1 MTTSK
6 SAAVGAATLALVA
19 LAARPVLAQDH
30 ASCNAIELMMTKG
43 DKPELPDQAKPLE
56 KKLKKPPFSSWNV
69 FHTLASG
76 HVTLQKLKADTLK
89 LKSGQAALL
98 LRERAEK
105 RLELTIQID
114 NADGK
119 RVIDNKQSVN
129 TGEWLVFGQNVGDN
143 GHILALTCR

>member
-1 MTTSK
+1 MSRGSWLAVALVLA
-6 SAAVGAATLALVA
+6 SAAPAFADDKADCDYLEIS
-19 LAARPVLAQDH
+19 
-30 ASCNAIELMMTKG
+30 ASTGKEPAMDGEL
-43 DKPELPDQAKPLE
+43 KPLE

-69 FHTLASG
+69 FHTLANG
-76 HVTLQKLKADTLK
+76 HVALQKLKADNLK

-98 LRERAEK
+98 LRERVEK

-129 TGEWLVFGQNVGDN
+129 AGEWLLFGQNVGDN